1 MSEDIIENN
10 VLIAE
15 FMGAKYKKNVSFS
28 LKEGYLWLPY
38 HGIVNYTTVELGCGK
53 ILKYHF
59 SWEWLMPV
67 VEKIESIKDP
77 HDGFYGVYISSNSCC
92 IQGTSLHMALSDPD
106 YGPVYYDEVI
116 LETKLESTYQAVIR
130 FIKWFNSKQQ
140 SEKNG
145 RGHNH

>member
-1 MSEDIIENN
+1 MTEAEIIKSN

-15 FMGAKYKKNVSFS
+15 FMGYEKGADIDSPEFEIPDHPIEVHWMGN
-28 LKEGYLWLPY
+28 LCGYERD
-38 HGIVNYTTVELGCGK
+38 ELRFHT
-53 ILKYHF
+53 L
-59 SWEWLMPV
+59 WEWLMPV

-106 YGPVYYDEVI
+106 YGPVYYDEVV
-116 LETKLESTYQAVIR
+116 LGSKLESTYQAVIQ

-140 SEKNG
+140 SENG

>member
-1 MSEDIIENN
+1 MTEAEIIKSN

-15 FMGAKYKKNVSFS
+15 FMGAKYKKDVNFPIQ
-28 LKEGYLWLPY
+28 EGCLWLPF
-38 HGIVNYTTVELGCGK
+38 HGICRYNSIDRGNCLS
-53 ILKYHF
+53 YHR
-59 SWEWLMPV
+59 WWDWLIPV
-67 VEKIESIKDP
+67 VEKIESIKDS

-106 YGPVYYDEVI
+106 YGPVYYDEVT
-116 LETKLESTYQAVIR
+116 LDTKLESTYQVVIR

-140 SEKNG
+140 SENG